1 MHTVNIGGI
10 ILFRGYNLDLS
21 INEKQ
26 SFLGISDQEIED
38 YEKELKNLKSILKS
52 KVTDTVVL
60 PREKDGKID
69 GSKLINDWFP
79 GHKSDVFISHSHN
92 DTRTAKRLAV
102 WLNKNFGLTVFIDS
116 IVWGSANELLKGI
129 DNEHSVLERKDG
141 NITYNYNT
149 RNYTTSHVHM
159 MLSTALNDI
168 IDQTECLIFLNTPES
183 LSVNEAKDKKTNSPW
198 IYNELKIASI
208 VRKIDPRKLEYK
220 MILEKSYR
228 EFSQQE
234 QRSFDVLYHVDD
246 ELSKMESLNTDI
258 LQEWLNNFNTSLSN
272 EFHALDILYFGKEVS
287 KVRRYLVNDK

>member
-1 MHTVNIGGI
+1 M
-10 ILFRGYNLDLS
+10 FKGYNLDLS

-38 YEKELKNLKSILKS
+38 YENELKNLKSMLKS
-52 KVTDTVVL
+52 KVTDTILL

-92 DTRTAKRLAV
+92 DARTAKRLAV

-129 DNEHSVLERKDG
+129 DNEYSVLKRKDG
-141 NITYNYNT
+141 NTTYNYDT

-159 MLSTALNDI
+159 MLSTALNDV

-208 VRKIDPRKLEYK
+208 VRKIYPRKSGYK

-228 EFSQQE
+228 EFSLQE
-234 QRSFDVLYHVDD
+234 QRSLDILYHVDD
-246 ELSKMESLNTDI
+246 QLSKMESLNIDM
-258 LQEWLNNFNTSLSN
+258 LQDWLNNFNTSSN
-272 EFHALDILYFGKEVS
+272 IELHALDILYFGKEVS
-287 KVRRYLVNDK
+287 

>member
-1 MHTVNIGGI
+1 M
-10 ILFRGYNLDLS
+10 FRGYNLDLS
-21 INEKQ
+21 NNEKQ
-26 SFLGISDQEIED
+26 SFLGISDQEIEN
-38 YEKELKNLKSILKS
+38 YENELKNLKSILKS
-52 KVTDTVVL
+52 KVNDTVVL

-69 GSKLINDWFP
+69 GSKLIDDWFP
-79 GHKSDVFISHSHN
+79 RHKSDVFISHSHN

-129 DNEHSVLERKDG
+129 DNVYSVLERKDG
-141 NITYNYNT
+141 NTTYNYDT

-234 QRSFDVLYHVDD
+234 QRSFDALYHVDD
-246 ELSKMESLNTDI
+246 QLSKMESLNADR
-258 LQEWLNNFNTSLSN
+258 LQEWLNNFNTSSN
-272 EFHALDILYFGKEVS
+272 KEFHALDILYFGKEVS
-287 KVRRYLVNDK
+287 KVRRYLVNDN

>member
-1 MHTVNIGGI
+1 M
-10 ILFRGYNLDLS
+10 FRGYNLDLS
-21 INEKQ
+21 NNEKQ
-26 SFLGISDQEIED
+26 SFLGISDQEIEN
-38 YEKELKNLKSILKS
+38 YENELKNLKSILKS
-52 KVTDTVVL
+52 KVNDTVVL

-69 GSKLINDWFP
+69 GSKLIDDWFP
-79 GHKSDVFISHSHN
+79 RHKSDVFISHSHN

-129 DNEHSVLERKDG
+129 DNVYSVLERKNG
-141 NITYNYNT
+141 NTTYNYDT

-220 MILEKSYR
+220 MILDKSHR

-234 QRSFDVLYHVDD
+234 QRSFDALYNVDD
-246 ELSKMESLNTDI
+246 QLSKMESLNADR
-258 LQEWLNNFNTSLSN
+258 LQEWLNNFNTSSN
-272 EFHALDILYFGKEVS
+272 KEFHALDILYFGKEVS
-287 KVRRYLVNDK
+287 KVRRYLVNEN

>member
-1 MHTVNIGGI
+1 M
-10 ILFRGYNLDLS
+10 FRGYNLDLS